1 MAIVVEAMAQA
12 EDKFNITKCKG
23 GITMKITYTA
33 RKVNLRDNFKQRVE
47 KKLKKFEKIFS
58 DDAIVNVV
66 VTLNKNNQTVEL
78 TIKDNSMV
86 YRAEKTQLEM
96 NDALDKC
103 IDVLGRQLRKNK
115 AKLEKKLRA
124 GSIDDLFE
132 AETAADDEEEFK
144 LLRSK
149 QIPIK
154 PISVDEAILQMNMV
168 GHKFYMF
175 TNAQTNQI
183 NVVYCRD
190 DGAYGLLEPAFDE

>member
-1 MAIVVEAMAQA
+1 
-12 EDKFNITKCKG
+12 
-23 GITMKITYTA
+23 MKITYTA

-58 DDAIVNVV
+58 DDATVNVV

-132 AETAADDEEEFK
+132 ADAVSDEEEEFK
-144 LLRSK
+144 LLRTK

-175 TNAQTNQI
+175 TNALTNQI
-183 NVVYCRD
+183 NVVYLRD

>member
-1 MAIVVEAMAQA
+1 
-12 EDKFNITKCKG
+12 
-23 GITMKITYTA
+23 MKITYTA
-33 RKVNLRDNFKQRVE
+33 RKVNLRDNFKERVE

-58 DDAIVNVV
+58 DDATVNVV

-115 AKLEKKLRA
+115 AKLEKKLRT

-132 AETAADDEEEFK
+132 ADVVNDDEEEFK
-144 LLRSK
+144 LLRTK

-175 TNAQTNQI
+175 TNAQSGQI
-183 NVVYCRD
+183 NVVYLRD